1 MTHNKIRTTLAAVA
15 LTIATGALAQT
26 AGKGQV
32 LKGTVVDNNGKPIA
46 GALVNVTETNRL
58 AMTDSNGHFQLKN
71 VNIGDEICINGDG
84 YYQKIEKADFN
95 EFRITLERDSDMY
108 EKDFAMPFTTKKV
121 KHITESTSTVTGSEL
136 EKHPVTV
143 LQNAFNSTL
152 TGVETYEATSE
163 PGWSET
169 NIYIRGLRTTNSTA
183 QHPLIIVDNVER
195 DLSFLDA
202 YPIEK
207 VTVLKDVAASAIY
220 GMKGANGAIIVTTKR
235 GETGKTRIDFTQEY
249 GFQTIA
255 GLPESQNAYQY
266 AMTLNQA
273 NYLDGN
279 DPTYSAYD
287 LEQYRKVVNG
297 EKLTG
302 PDQYKYFN
310 TNWAK
315 TALRDLAPQM
325 KSNLQI
331 SGGTERV
338 KYYVSFSYLRQEGL
352 YNEDWTSYN
361 DYENT
366 QAVLDRFNLRTNV
379 DINLNKF
386 LSLSLDLGGRFDNIK
401 QPTAQSTTTSDWR
414 AADTWQIFCQG
425 IAENLP
431 IYPVFCP
438 NGEFFVPSST
448 YPAKNA
454 AYLISSNGTEYNRRR
469 NLYSTINLIGDFG
482 FLTKGLKGHITYSF
496 DGYDTMQKWQE
507 AEANAYSYD
516 IKGTYLDPEEISYTQ
531 VRTFQTTTTTST

>member
-338 KYYVSFSYLRQEGL
+338 KY
-352 YNEDWTSYN
+352 
-361 DYENT
+361 
-366 QAVLDRFNLRTNV
+366 
-379 DINLNKF
+379 
-386 LSLSLDLGGRFDNIK
+386 
-401 QPTAQSTTTSDWR
+401 
-414 AADTWQIFCQG
+414 
-425 IAENLP
+425 
-431 IYPVFCP
+431 
-438 NGEFFVPSST
+438 
-448 YPAKNA
+448 
-454 AYLISSNGTEYNRRR
+454 
-469 NLYSTINLIGDFG
+469 
-482 FLTKGLKGHITYSF
+482 
-496 DGYDTMQKWQE
+496 
-507 AEANAYSYD
+507 
-516 IKGTYLDPEEISYTQ
+516 
-531 VRTFQTTTTTST
+531 